1 MDLGFIKALQQEW
14 PTLSAAPWSAVII
27 AVISASI
34 SASVTFG
41 IAKLFYGGTLS
52 TLRERLQLFQ
62 DRLQGASPDEAKAKI
77 EYLQR
82 TIQDLQGTIKSTIG
96 AKWEPL
102 TNDEI
107 ISLSAKVNALE
118 KRRIQI
124 MYGNQLGKDLAQSI
138 SDAFTKA
145 GWPVVFSE
153 GGGLGIGVSTGPGN
167 RMAYTLKQAIEATT
181 KLKVV
186 LVRPE
191 ELDNPGIVFVAVG
204 INSN

>member
-1 MDLGFIKALQQEW
+1 MELGFFKALQQEW

-27 AVISASI
+27 AVISW
-34 SASVTFG
+34 SVGFG
-41 IAKLFYGGTLS
+41 CAKLFYGGTLS
-52 TLRERLQLFQ
+52 TLRERLQLYQ

-77 EYLQR
+77 EDLQR
-82 TIQDLQGTIKSTIG
+82 TIQDLQGTVKSTIG

-107 ISLSAKVNALE
+107 ISLSANVNALE

-124 MYGNQLGKDLAQSI
+124 MYGNQLGKDMAQSI

-145 GWPVVFSE
+145 GWPVIFCE

-167 RMAYTLKQAIEATT
+167 GMAYILKQAIEATT
-181 KLKVV
+181 KLKVA

-191 ELDNPGIVFVAVG
+191 EPDIPDIVFVAVG
-204 INSN
+204 INPN